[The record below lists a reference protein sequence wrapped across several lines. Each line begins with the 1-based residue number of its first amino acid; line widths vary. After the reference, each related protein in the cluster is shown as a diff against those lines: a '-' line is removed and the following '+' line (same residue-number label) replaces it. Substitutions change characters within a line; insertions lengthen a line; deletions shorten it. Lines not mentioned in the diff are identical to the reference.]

1 MSVEG
6 HYSQHFFGWNAVN
19 TPRVVAIAL
28 GEFDAMAV
36 YQATR
41 VPCLSPP
48 NGDGSLLACI
58 KNDYQK
64 LSKFERIVFLPDKDK
79 NNNASLQPSQAVAE
93 AVKILGEDR
102 CYVANLSYDDPNE
115 YLMQSKISLLK
126 EAFWAAEPSTASL
139 FYDTTSSLITPTQM
153 GIITGLEPLDRKLQG
168 LRAEE
173 VTYILGAP
181 SQGKTTFTQ
190 FLMWLLANRGV
201 KMCSIVL
208 EGGHKKFTTR
218 LANTFAG
225 GNYHLLDQEQTETV
239 NYFLDKHVMTARVNS
254 GATIKE
260 IERTI
265 KAAVRVHGA
274 KVIIV
279 DNITAAGN
287 VDKFFESTSEFVY
300 MFDRLATELQA
311 HFLVISHVGRAGYN
325 EPPTMGSGLGS
336 GMIERVAFNIIGVFR
351 EKGKPISRIEIL
363 KAREMGLPGEGVFK
377 LEYDMKACRYKE
389 LNHYYANEYR

>member
-1 MSVEG
+1 MSIEG
-6 HYSQHFFGWNAVN
+6 QYSQHFFGWNAIN

-58 KNDYQK
+58 KNDYQR
-64 LSKFERIVFLPDKDK
+64 LARFEKIIFLPDRDK
-79 NNNASLQPSQAVAE
+79 NNNATLQPSKAVAE

-115 YLMQSKISLLK
+115 YLLKNKISLLK
-126 EAFWAAEPSTASL
+126 EAFWAAEPSTANL

-225 GNYHLLDQEQTETV
+225 GNYHLLDQEQTKTV

-265 KAAVRVHGA
+265 KAAVKVHGA